1 MTLWAKLPQLTP
13 LILALRN
20 MRARLWRTLLTCA
33 GIVLGVAVIL
43 AIAVTND
50 STLKSI
56 RDVFDEASGRASLYV
71 ESSAA
76 DGAGF
81 EQSALAKVESVE
93 GVVAAAPAMSAT
105 TLLARDAKN
114 WQIAFGI
121 NGQAAGNRLQV
132 LGVDPA
138 IDRDVRDY
146 SLTAGRWLRADEYEA
161 ILTQDYAADRELK
174 LDDDLVIL
182 IPSGQERLRIVG
194 LIKKDG
200 AGLLNDGAVAFAPLA
215 VAQDL
220 FDRGESIDEID
231 IVATPEIANSI
242 DLLAEFKQRLADRL
256 GDDYTV
262 SYPAARGQLVTQ
274 MLSTYQQ
281 GLEFFSVVAIFVGAF
296 LIYNAFSMTVL
307 ERTREIG

>member
-146 SLTAGRWLRADEYEA
+146 SLTAGRWLRADAYEA
-161 ILTQDYAADRELK
+161 ILTQDFTTRHFL
-174 LDDDLVIL
+174 
-182 IPSGQERLRIVG
+182 
-194 LIKKDG
+194 
-200 AGLLNDGAVAFAPLA
+200 
-215 VAQDL
+215 
-220 FDRGESIDEID
+220 GE
-231 IVATPEIANSI
+231 
-242 DLLAEFKQRLADRL
+242 
-256 GDDYTV
+256 G
-262 SYPAARGQLVTQ
+262 
-274 MLSTYQQ
+274 
-281 GLEFFSVVAIFVGAF
+281 
-296 LIYNAFSMTVL
+296 
-307 ERTREIG
+307 